1 MTNRKSIIEL
11 IAARLNIR
19 NVIIGLD
26 SPALSR
32 QFQRDIDLAKSAIH
46 EVTKKIPGIE
56 NDPRDLFYL
65 WKANHM

>member
-32 QFQRDIDLAKSAIH
+32 QFQQDIEPAKSVIH
-46 EVTKKIPGIE
+46 EVKKKNPGDR

-65 WKANHM
+65 WKSNHM